1 MDGEQRRKEIV
12 DCIIQSRSPLSGTKL
27 AESFRVSRQ
36 VIVQDIALLR
46 ASGYEIIST
55 NRGYICTGSRP
66 AAVRVLKMCHS
77 DENIRKELNMIVDMG
92 GTVEDV
98 FIRHRV
104 YGELRA
110 PMHITSRLKVE
121 RFIDDIKSGK
131 SSPLKN
137 VTSDYHYHTITAES
151 EEVLDYIENTLKKEG
166 ICIEMA
172 PYEK

>member
-1 MDGEQRRKEIV
+1 MENREEKK
-12 DCIIQSRSPLSGTKL
+12 SWTAL
-27 AESFRVSRQ
+27 FRVAALYPGQSLPR
-36 VIVQDIALLR
+36 VFVSADRSLCRISLLLR

-77 DENIRKELNMIVDMG
+77 DEDIRKELNMIVDMG